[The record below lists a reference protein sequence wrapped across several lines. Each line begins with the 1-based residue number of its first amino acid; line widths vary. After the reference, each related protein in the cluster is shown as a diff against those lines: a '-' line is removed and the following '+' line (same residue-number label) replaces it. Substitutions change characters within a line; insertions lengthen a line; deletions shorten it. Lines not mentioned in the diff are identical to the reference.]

1 MSTTPLHPP
10 LPGPAYIKLSEVEHM
25 LAAISI
31 TQEIMAKGGSIPF
44 YKDIEDA
51 DVTGYTREAIAID
64 TTDLEEVRSLMT
76 NYKKAQRLR
85 EKFIQDNK
93 QLYLD
98 LEILLDDNTK
108 LRSHNASLRSHK
120 NLHCSRHREV
130 ESLLEDQIKEI
141 QAACTCGHSGAT
153 ATPLPRDVCLDSQ
166 FFATDFFATDF
177 EGLRHKRESPLALGI
192 LRPHLNAGITS
203 VHNNAIVAPFTV
215 APFLVESLLADIPE
229 SESVA
234 RYLKFFLTPCD

>member
-10 LPGPAYIKLSEVEHM
+10 LPGPAYVKLSEVEHM

-51 DVTGYTREAIAID
+51 DVMGYTREAIAID
-64 TTDLEEVRSLMT
+64 TTDYASYLVLVLVLLHSALQQLEEVRTLMT

-98 LEILLDDNTK
+98 LEILLDDNAK

-130 ESLLEDQIKEI
+130 ETLLEDQIKEI
-141 QAACTCGHSGAT
+141 QAACTCGHS
-153 ATPLPRDVCLDSQ
+153 
-166 FFATDFFATDF
+166 
-177 EGLRHKRESPLALGI
+177 GLRHKRESPLALGI

-215 APFLVESLLADIPE
+215 APFIVESLLADIPE